1 MPTDE
6 YILKKEKAWR
16 VKLPVSYEN
25 FIKNYNGGM
34 PKESSFICNNHEYA
48 IDRFLCI
55 LSDYKTN
62 QLGAYDVGVVLTQI
76 EDRLSDNPDLIGAK
90 LLPIATLF
98 AGDFVCLDFKKSKEN
113 PCICVWS
120 HEESEEDV
128 QVTYFVSN
136 SFEEFVRI
144 LTK

>member
-1 MPTDE
+1 MPE
-6 YILKKEKAWR
+6 
-16 VKLPVSYEN
+16 
-25 FIKNYNGGM
+25 
-34 PKESSFICNNHEYA
+34 ESSFVCNDHEYA
-48 IDRFLCI
+48 I
-55 LSDYKTN
+55 
-62 QLGAYDVGVVLTQI
+62 
-76 EDRLSDNPDLIGAK
+76 DRLSDNPDLIGAK

-128 QVTYFVSN
+128 PVTYFVSN

>member
-1 MPTDE
+1 MKNLRQWEGFIINIKVETIIKPLPTDE

-34 PKESSFICNNHEYA
+34 PEESSFVCNDHEYA
-48 IDRFLCI
+48 I
-55 LSDYKTN
+55 
-62 QLGAYDVGVVLTQI
+62 
-76 EDRLSDNPDLIGAK
+76 DRLSDNPDLIGAK

-128 QVTYFVSN
+128 PVTYFVSN